1 MTKYMGTILISKN
14 ITINTLVHVKMGLR
28 KAKESKNQPI
38 FMINTSMKV
47 SLMTTFLM
55 DEEFIKE
62 QLLRLIF
69 MKVASLKEFHSSTQI
84 VSGFYTLL

>member
-28 KAKESKNQPI
+28 KAKESKNQHI
-38 FMINTSMKV
+38 FMINTSMRV

-55 DEEFIKE
+55 DEEYIKE

-69 MKVASLKEFHSSTQI
+69 MKVASLKEFHSCTQI
-84 VSGFYTLL
+84 VSGSYTLL